1 MATSRSVVTD
11 RPQTRAV
18 VKYVGRSAYKVRQ
31 VVDLVRGKDAEE
43 AQNILLLCNRG
54 AAEEVGKLLNSAMAN
69 ALHNQNIPGEE
80 LMVKEVFVDEGPTM
94 KRFRPRARG
103 RASSIRKR
111 MCHITIVLERKDDE
125 AIAFKANQEKGTGA
139 ANAREQRRRRAEAS
153 KAKQAE
159 RATAAEAEELTDGD
173 ALLDTDTSVE
183 AETPKAK
190 SPKAKTETSVDAK
203 EASDKKSVA
212 TKSKK
217 ADEDDAPKGTSA
229 ASLEARTETE
239 GDITDEA
246 SEIKKS
252 NTKKTQKEGDK

>member
-1 MATSRSVVTD
+1 MATSRSVVTE

-43 AQNILLLCNRG
+43 AQNILMLCNRG
-54 AAEEVGKLLNSAMAN
+54 AAQEVGKLLNSAMAN

-94 KRFRPRARG
+94 KRFKPRARG

-125 AIAFKANQEKGTGA
+125 AIAFKASQEKGTGA

-159 RATAAEAEELTDGD
+159 KATALEAEELD
-173 ALLDTDTSVE
+173 AAEESSAPANAE
-183 AETPKAK
+183 AKASDPVATADDSKSAKASAPVTKKKPAAKAK
-190 SPKAKTETSVDAK
+190 VEK
-203 EASDKKSVA
+203 EDK
-212 TKSKK
+212 
-217 ADEDDAPKGTSA
+217 D
-229 ASLEARTETE
+229 
-239 GDITDEA
+239 
-246 SEIKKS
+246 
-252 NTKKTQKEGDK
+252 KEGNYIRKQQKLQKRRRPNNGSKNSPVRFSSWLYNRLEI

>member
-1 MATSRSVVTD
+1 MATSRSVVTE

-43 AQNILLLCNRG
+43 AQNILMLCNRG
-54 AAEEVGKLLNSAMAN
+54 AAQEVGKLLNSAMAN

-94 KRFRPRARG
+94 KRFKPRARG

-125 AIAFKANQEKGTGA
+125 AIAFKATQEKGTGA

-159 RATAAEAEELTDGD
+159 KAAAAEAEELTDGD
-173 ALLDTDTSVE
+173 ALLEDSDV
-183 AETPKAK
+183 PKAK
-190 SPKAKTETSVDAK
+190 SLTANSDTSLDAEKPSVTGKAESSETSK
-203 EASDKKSVA
+203 EASAASPDARTA
-212 TKSKK
+212 TGEIL
-217 ADEDDAPKGTSA
+217 ADEA
-229 ASLEARTETE
+229 
-239 GDITDEA
+239 
-246 SEIKKS
+246 
-252 NTKKTQKEGDK
+252 TQNEMKEGDK